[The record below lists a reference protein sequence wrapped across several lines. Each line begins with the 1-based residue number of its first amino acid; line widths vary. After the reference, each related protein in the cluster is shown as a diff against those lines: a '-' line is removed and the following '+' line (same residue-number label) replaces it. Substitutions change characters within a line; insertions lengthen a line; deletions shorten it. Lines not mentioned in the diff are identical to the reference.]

1 MSRVGKYPVIIPAD
15 VKVDIN
21 GQIVK
26 VTGKLGEM
34 EYTAA
39 DDVDLKLE
47 DNKLW
52 VHPRKS
58 ETGINR
64 SSWGTTRAR
73 LNNLVKGVHDGFS
86 KKFEVIGVGY
96 KAQVQGKILK
106 MSLGFSHD
114 VDFEIPAGLKVTC
127 ATPTNVEISGA
138 DKQEVGQ
145 FAAVIRAKRPPE
157 PYKGKGIKYEGEYI
171 LRKVGK
177 KK

>member
-1 MSRVGKYPVIIPAD
+1 MSRVGKYPVIVPAGVTVD
-15 VKVDIN
+15 LKGQHVKV
-21 GQIVK
+21 K
-26 VTGKLGEM
+26 GKLGEL

-39 DDVDLKLE
+39 DDVDLKVE
-47 DNKLW
+47 ENKLW
-52 VHPRKS
+52 VAPRKS

-73 LNNLVKGVHDGFS
+73 LNNLVKGVNEGFS
-86 KKFEVIGVGY
+86 KKLEINGVGY

-114 VDFEIPAGLKVTC
+114 IDFEIPNGLKVVC
-127 ATPTNVEISGA
+127 ATPTNEKISGI

-145 FAAVIRAKRPPE
+145 FAAIIRAKRPPE
-157 PYKGKGIKYEGEYI
+157 PYKGKGIKYEGEFI
-171 LRKVGK
+171 LRKEGK

>member
-21 GQIVK
+21 GQVVK
-26 VTGKLGEM
+26 VKGKLGEM

-73 LNNLVKGVHDGFS
+73 
-86 KKFEVIGVGY
+86 
-96 KAQVQGKILK
+96 
-106 MSLGFSHD
+106 
-114 VDFEIPAGLKVTC
+114 
-127 ATPTNVEISGA
+127 
-138 DKQEVGQ
+138 
-145 FAAVIRAKRPPE
+145 
-157 PYKGKGIKYEGEYI
+157 
-171 LRKVGK
+171 
-177 KK
+177 